1 MGLTLNQYLN
11 KNRKSEIIN
20 FFDNIHKEIENRY
33 KLKLGNQKT
42 EAQTL

>member
-11 KNRKSEIIN
+11 EDRKSDIIKFFKDIHTEI
-20 FFDNIHKEIENRY
+20 KNRY
-33 KLKLGNQKT
+33 KPKLGNQKA